1 MSSSLLNNL
10 KIISIVFLF
19 VACLIPFIKKLAVY
33 IGAVDIPGGR
43 HIHDKVMPKLGGL
56 AIFTGFLLGYM
67 LFCSQTP
74 QMISILIGGIII
86 LIFGI
91 FDDIKRLPA
100 SVQFVGQIAS
110 AMVVVFYGNIIMQDV
125 SAYGI
130 YLNFG
135 VFAPY
140 ITIIFI
146 VALMNCLNF
155 IDGLDG
161 LAGGIATIFFVTISI
176 IINYTGI
183 YNGLDASLSLIMIG
197 STLGFLVHNFHP
209 AKIFLGNSG
218 SMFLGYMIAVI
229 SLLGFKN
236 VTITSFV
243 VPILILAIPILDT
256 FFAITRRLIKGQS
269 PTKGDKKHI
278 HHQLLQMTSSQVK
291 TVLIIYLINILF
303 SFASVVYVVKN
314 AKLGQ
319 IIYAV
324 LFKSGDGDYCALIG
338 CYGECNGVA
347 VVDKD
352 DVLKV
357 CRLYRIVACRGV
369 ELDVINALAA
379 DNSGSDIRNLT
390 RNGDVLLLA
399 VRVVL
404 DIVSVNAYLDV
415 VLGKLC
421 DVVFNTACERAARC
435 AD

>member
-1 MSSSLLNNL
+1 MSSNLLSNL
-10 KIISIVFLF
+10 KIIFIVFAF
-19 VACLIPFIKKLAVY
+19 VAAIIPFIKKLA
-33 IGAVDIPGGR
+33 IEINAVDIPGGR

-56 AIFTGFLLGYM
+56 AIFFGFLLGYM
-67 LFCSQTP
+67 LFCNQTP

-91 FDDIKRLPA
+91 FDDIKRMPP
-100 SVQFVGQIAS
+100 SVQFIGQIAS
-110 AMVVVFYGNIIMQDV
+110 ACIVVFYGNIVMQDI

-130 YLNFG
+130 YINFG
-135 VFAPY
+135 VFAQFL
-140 ITIIFI
+140 TIIFI

-197 STLGFLVHNFHP
+197 ATLGFLVHNFYP

-236 VTITSFV
+236 VTITSFII
-243 VPILILAIPILDT
+243 PILILAIPILDT
-256 FFAITRRLIKGQS
+256 FFAIVRRILKGES
-269 PTKGDKKHI
+269 PTKGDSKHL

-303 SFASVVYVVKN
+303 SFASIVYVIKN

-319 IIYAV
+319 IIYAILLILV
-324 LFKSGDGDYCALIG
+324 LWIVLTTDILF
-338 CYGECNGVA
+338 
-347 VVDKD
+347 DK
-352 DVLKV
+352 KT
-357 CRLYRIVACRGV
+357 IK
-369 ELDVINALAA
+369 N
-379 DNSGSDIRNLT
+379 DIKNKIKKK
-390 RNGDVLLLA
+390 N
-399 VRVVL
+399 
-404 DIVSVNAYLDV
+404 
-415 VLGKLC
+415 
-421 DVVFNTACERAARC
+421 E
-435 AD
+435 